1 MSWKKKL
8 QRKFIPP
15 SPWALESRLVSAL
28 TWEEWSWRSGRVNSA
43 VIQASIRDLE
53 LFTPNI
59 YPNYDLLECGKG
71 LILRNHNFSIS
82 STWGNI
88 RMTDWNLGG
97 DSITDHVPKPKAV
110 NLTNSLL
117 INEHLQIKLPV
128 AKRWI
133 KKSWRGAKDGGAK
146 CFTFIFC
153 LFLFLFIFH
162 LIFILH

>member
-1 MSWKKKL
+1 MGL
-8 QRKFIPP
+8 GEQTCFCTHLRGVI
-15 SPWALESRLVSAL
+15 LEVCTGQFSCY
-28 TWEEWSWRSGRVNSA
+28 SGKHPGPGV
-43 VIQASIRDLE
+43 V
-53 LFTPNI
+53 TPNI